1 MYTQKWGQIYFC
13 PHSGG
18 EMSNPGRSG
27 YVGGPENWRE
37 FLACWDREIL
47 DSLKL
52 EGAVSSME
60 RQVLARGSQSKGPVS
75 EAAISEAEKRL
86 GTELPKSLKD
96 FWRASNGL
104 MHLRLDADD
113 GLIVGAETVSWLKSS
128 KPDLI
133 PENIGAPI
141 SDEDYFDY
149 GPDQD
154 PVYLRDAYIQSMLVV
169 SDLVDSGI
177 YLLNPEV
184 KTQDGEWEAWFL
196 GWELPGALRFK
207 SFAHLMRYSYYK
219 ATQDPEF
226 DGIYPEDQLQGTCA
240 DRGLTESS

>member
-1 MYTQKWGQIYFC
+1 
-13 PHSGG
+13 
-18 EMSNPGRSG
+18 MSNPGRSG
-27 YVGGPENWRE
+27 YVGGPEIWRE
-37 FLACWDREIL
+37 FLACWDHEIL
-47 DSLKL
+47 ESVEL

-60 RQVLARGSQSKGPVS
+60 RQVLARGGQSNRPATE
-75 EAAISEAEKRL
+75 EAILEVESRL
-86 GTELPKSLKD
+86 KTNLPKSLKD

-113 GLIVGAETVSWLKSS
+113 GFIYGVETVSWLKSS
-128 KPDLI
+128 NPDLI

-141 SDEDYFDY
+141 SDEDYFEY
-149 GPDQD
+149 GADQD
-154 PVYLRDAYIQSMLVV
+154 PVYLRNAYIQSMLVV

-196 GWELPGALRFK
+196 GWKLPGALRFK

-226 DGIYPEDQLQGTCA
+226 DGIYPEDQLQRTCA
-240 DRGLTESS
+240 DRGLIESF

>member
-1 MYTQKWGQIYFC
+1 
-13 PHSGG
+13 
-18 EMSNPGRSG
+18 MSNIGKSG
-27 YVGGPENWRE
+27 YIGNPDSWQK
-37 FLACWDREIL
+37 FLECWDREIL
-47 DSLKL
+47 ESIEQ
-52 EGAVSSME
+52 EGAVSAME
-60 RQVLARGSQSKGPVS
+60 RRVLTRGGQTITPAS
-75 EAAISEAEKRL
+75 EESILAVESRL
-86 GTELPKSLKD
+86 GTNLPESLKD

-113 GLIVGAETVSWLKSS
+113 GFIYGVDSVSWLKSS
-128 KPDLI
+128 NPDLI
-133 PENIGAPI
+133 PENIRAPV
-141 SDEDYFDY
+141 SDEDYFEY

-154 PVYLRDAYIQSMLVV
+154 PIYLRDAYIQSMLVV

-184 KTQDGEWEAWFL
+184 RTEDGEWEAWFL

-240 DRGLTESS
+240 DRGLIESS

>member
-1 MYTQKWGQIYFC
+1 M
-13 PHSGG
+13 P
-18 EMSNPGRSG
+18 NLGRSG
-27 YVGGPENWRE
+27 YVGDSENWRE

-47 DSLKL
+47 GSVKL
-52 EGAVSSME
+52 EGAVTSME
-60 RQVLARGSQSKGPVS
+60 RQVLARNGQRNKHAS
-75 EAAISEAEKRL
+75 EKAIAEAEKRL

-104 MHLRLDADD
+104 MHLRLDADN
-113 GLIVGAETVSWLKSS
+113 GLIYGAETVSWLQSS
-128 KPDLI
+128 NPDLI
-133 PENIGAPI
+133 PESNGAPI
-141 SDEDYFDY
+141 SDKDYFEY

-154 PVYLRDAYIQSMLVV
+154 PIYLRDAYIQSMLVV
-169 SDLVDSGI
+169 SDVVDSGV

-196 GWELPGALRFK
+196 GWKLPGALRFK

-226 DGIYPEDQLQGTCA
+226 EGIYPEDQLQGTCA
-240 DRGLTESS
+240 DRGFIESS